1 MSSDDVDEVAADLLA
16 EELRNIESVII
27 VTRRNIDALNEKFAN
42 LQDPPAMYIHE
53 YQELTSKLHELETK
67 KFEISERVRRN
78 DSPEQLEVPEQL
90 EQHDEGIEV
99 SIEFYWCRRLMA
111 WQI

>member
-1 MSSDDVDEVAADLLA
+1 MSARKMSSDEIDEMVGDSFS

-42 LQDPPAMYIHE
+42 LQDPPAMYVHE

-67 KFEISERVRRN
+67 KYEISERVLRN
-78 DSPEQLEVPEQL
+78 DSPEQLEAPEQL
-90 EQHDEGIEV
+90 ESHEESIEV
-99 SIEFYWCRRLMA
+99 SGD
-111 WQI
+111 